1 MKYLL
6 DTSTCIDYLRS
17 PHSRVRERLR
27 AIAPSEVALCT
38 IVQAELYYG
47 AWRSQNPTHNLN
59 LLEAFFEPFLVL
71 PFCSRAAQVYG
82 AIRASLTASGQLIG
96 PHDLLIAAI
105 ALANGVVLVTNNIR
119 EFARVPNLVCEDW
132 TV

>member
-1 MKYLL
+1 MARGAVKTRRI
-6 DTSTCIDYLRS
+6 TSTCLR
-17 PHSRVRERLR
+17 R
-27 AIAPSEVALCT
+27 
-38 IVQAELYYG
+38 
-47 AWRSQNPTHNLN
+47 
-59 LLEAFFEPFLVL
+59 FFEPFHGL

-82 AIRASLTASGQLIG
+82 TIRARLTASGQPIS

-119 EFARVPNLVCEDW
+119 EFARVPDLVCEDW